1 MIKNYGVALRSSKM
15 NQQNASPVYLMKDL
29 VHKTGLSA
37 DTIRFYEKKHLL
49 EPSFRGDNNYRYYQ
63 DNALKRL
70 IFIKRCRALDIS
82 LKEIE
87 NLIELEQK
95 PQQDCSAVNQLIDEH
110 LKQVEQKIIELQK
123 FQIQLQQLRQSCA
136 TQSTIDD
143 CQILRHLEA
152 GLDV

>member
-1 MIKNYGVALRSSKM
+1 M
-15 NQQNASPVYLMKDL
+15 NQQNSSAIYLMKDL

-37 DTIRFYEKKHLL
+37 DT
-49 EPSFRGDNNYRYYQ
+49 
-63 DNALKRL
+63 
-70 IFIKRCRALDIS
+70 RALDIS

-87 NLIELEQK
+87 YLIELEQK

-123 FQIQLQQLRQSCA
+123 FQIQLQQFRQSCA